1 MIKNVDEIVK
11 ITLEADKLKAIKR
24 HETTMDYI
32 NNTLAQAIVKAAKN
46 GEVDIK
52 VRVSEAVSRELISRV
67 VSAAGYN
74 ITIKG
79 YDISICWL
87 NKYITAKAK
96 EKRG

>member
-1 MIKNVDEIVK
+1 MLKNVDEIVEM
-11 ITLEADKLKAIKR
+11 TLEADRQKAIKR

-32 NNTLAQAIVKAAKN
+32 NNALAQAIEKAAKD
-46 GEVDIK
+46 GQVDIK

-74 ITIKG
+74 VTVKG

-96 EKRG
+96 RG

>member
-11 ITLEADKLKAIKR
+11 MTLEADRQKAIKR

-32 NNTLAQAIVKAAKN
+32 NNTLAQAIEKAAKD
-46 GEVDIK
+46 GKVDMR
-52 VRVSEAVSRELISRV
+52 VRVSEAVSRELISKV

-74 ITIKG
+74 VTVKG

-87 NKYITAKAK
+87 NKYITAKA